1 MKHYT
6 HFLKKRAPHFIQLGK
21 MSNAISYDIE
31 ETERKLKALKQQREE
46 IENEIYNEVFSFYGF
61 STSEAIETAKAKA
74 DEYNYNRVM
83 NYPQYEDKE
92 YKHNRVMNYPQ
103 YEDKERRNN

>member
-46 IENEIYNEVFSFYGF
+46 IEKEM
-61 STSEAIETAKAKA
+61 AKA
-74 DEYNYNRVM
+74 DEYNYNRVR

-92 YKHNRVMNYPQ
+92 YNHNRVMNYPQ

>member
-31 ETERKLKALKQQREE
+31 ETKVKSPQ
-46 IENEIYNEVFSFYGF
+46 
-61 STSEAIETAKAKA
+61 TAKGR
-74 DEYNYNRVM
+74 NR
-83 NYPQYEDKE
+83 K
-92 YKHNRVMNYPQ
+92 
-103 YEDKERRNN
+103 